1 MIEKIIASI
10 NSIKSVKSCEFIG
23 NDIKVY
29 FDCVLYFND
38 EEVINNS
45 IKKYKKI
52 AEIGQDFYSV
62 IIRDIV

>member
-1 MIEKIIASI
+1 MVKPV
-10 NSIKSVKSCEFIG
+10 KSVKSWELIG